1 MEKLQFNFFHIHI
14 EVRFTLVKPPKNNPA
29 NILSLSTRVPPFSNS
44 KTMMTNFPS
53 GLGIKQEL
61 CDDALYYY
69 YYYYYYSS
77 PKCKIVGIT
86 VIAKLF
92 QTLRIKSIMTQSCL
106 LAFARDFSMSA
117 AAGAAVYYGAVGQQS
132 GVVVEVGSIM
142 R

>member
-1 MEKLQFNFFHIHI
+1 MEKVQFNFFHIQI
-14 EVRFTLVKPPKNNPA
+14 EVRYTLVKPPKNNPA

-44 KTMMTNFPS
+44 KTKMTNIPS

-61 CDDALYYY
+61 CDDAL
-69 YYYYYYSS
+69 YYYYSS

-92 QTLRIKSIMTQSCL
+92 QTVGTKSITTQSCL

-132 GVVVEVGSIM
+132 GVVAEVGSIM